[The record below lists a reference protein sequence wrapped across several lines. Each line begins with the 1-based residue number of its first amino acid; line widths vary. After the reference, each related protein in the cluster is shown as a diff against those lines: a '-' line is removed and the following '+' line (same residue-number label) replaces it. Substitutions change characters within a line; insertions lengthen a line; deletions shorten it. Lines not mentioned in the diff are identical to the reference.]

1 VNVEKYRLDVRT
13 LGPHVDLNF
22 IGDADPASR
31 DDISQ
36 EPRPVRLLDHYFL
49 DSVSDVAA
57 SRAREHFRS
66 AREIVLP
73 SNLVANTSL
82 HWTRDP
88 YKLWSVVDNAG
99 SPENGTLAHEF
110 EARLP
115 CGLSFSERLRLAD
128 TFARELADRYHVAVD
143 LTLPRQGSS
152 IYFLVPSRMLTSEGL
167 GNQSDLDLPD
177 PVRRARGLDSYST
190 EIMKLKRRWS
200 ELATD
205 GARRRQA

>member
-22 IGDADPASR
+22 TGAADLVSR
-31 DDISQ
+31 DDASQ
-36 EPRPVRLLDHYFL
+36 EARPVRFLDHYFL

-73 SNLVANTSL
+73 ADLVGNTSL

-115 CGLSFSERLRLAD
+115 CELSFAGRLRLAD

-143 LTLPRQGSS
+143 LTLPRQGNSV
-152 IYFLVPSRMLTSEGL
+152 YLLLPNRTLTDAGL

-177 PVRRARGLDSYST
+177 PVRRARGLDSYSA

-200 ELATD
+200 ELATA
-205 GARRRQA
+205 GERRRQA